1 MIHHRSRAALLAFAL
16 LLAACQQADDAET
29 VAEEETATEEAQDE
43 DEDESPPVPVE
54 TSLPERGDIYAVYAG
69 TAAIEAYAE
78 ADVIARVAGE
88 VREILV
94 EEGDEVREGQILAR
108 LDGDRLRLE
117 LNESAARLRR
127 LQRDYERNVNLRE
140 QGLISEGDFD
150 RIKYDLEAL
159 QAEHNLAS
167 LELDYTQI
175 RAPIDGVISER
186 YIKLGNT
193 LSVNDATFRVT
204 SLDPLVAYLFVPE
217 REFQNIRAGQPV
229 GLDID
234 ALDGPPVISEVTRVS
249 PIVDPVTGT
258 FKITIE
264 IYDEQRRIK
273 PGMFARIGVVYDTH
287 VNALQVP
294 RSALVED
301 LGEVSVFVVEEG
313 IAVRRIVETGFSGSG
328 MIEIVSGI
336 TDGDEIITAGQ
347 VGLQPDAKVEVIN
360 SQVSLADGSAA
371 DEDVSEEGPN
381 ATTD

>member
-16 LLAACQQADDAET
+16 LLAACQQADDAES
-29 VAEEETATEEAQDE
+29 VAEEETATEEAQE
-43 DEDESPPVPVE
+43 QEEDESPPVPVE
-54 TSLPERGDIYAVYAG
+54 TSVPERGDIYAVYAG

-167 LELDYTQI
+167 LELDYTQV

-186 YIKLGNT
+186 FIKLGNT

-217 REFQNIRAGQPV
+217 REFQNITAGQPV

-234 ALDGPPVISEVTRVS
+234 ALDGPPIIASVTRVS

-301 LGEVSVFVVEEG
+301 LGEVSVFVVEDG
-313 IAVRRIVETGFSGSG
+313 IAVRRVVETGFTATG
-328 MIEIVSGI
+328 MVEIVSGI

-347 VGLQPDAKVEVIN
+347 VGLQPDARVEIIN
-360 SQVSLADGSAA
+360 AEVSLADSSAA
-371 DEDVSEEGPN
+371 DENVSEEGSN